1 MEVKDMKKAEIDK
14 LVVGSIIRHR
24 GNGKEFKIVAIEEQ
38 YKLME
43 TLEGKNLGQQ
53 EGNKDTIESITNILL
68 EVTTIVAKMLRII

>member
-1 MEVKDMKKAEIDK
+1 MNNMENRIKDAYNKMT
-14 LVVGSIIRHR
+14 
-24 GNGKEFKIVAIEEQ
+24 IEEQ

-43 TLEGKNLGQQ
+43 TLEGKNLSQQ

>member
-1 MEVKDMKKAEIDK
+1 MNNMETRIKDAYNKMT
-14 LVVGSIIRHR
+14 
-24 GNGKEFKIVAIEEQ
+24 IEEQ

-53 EGNKDTIESITNILL
+53 EGDKDIIESITNILL

>member
-1 MEVKDMKKAEIDK
+1 MNNMETRI
-14 LVVGSIIRHR
+14 
-24 GNGKEFKIVAIEEQ
+24 KEAYNKMTIEEQ

-53 EGNKDTIESITNILL
+53 EGDKDTIESIINILL

>member
-1 MEVKDMKKAEIDK
+1 MNNMESRIKDAYNKMT
-14 LVVGSIIRHR
+14 
-24 GNGKEFKIVAIEEQ
+24 IEEQ

-53 EGNKDTIESITNILL
+53 EGDKDTIESIINILL

>member
-1 MEVKDMKKAEIDK
+1 MNNMERRIKDAYNKMT
-14 LVVGSIIRHR
+14 
-24 GNGKEFKIVAIEEQ
+24 IEEQ

-53 EGNKDTIESITNILL
+53 TGDKDTIESITNILL

>member
-1 MEVKDMKKAEIDK
+1 MNNMENRIKYAYNKMTID
-14 LVVGSIIRHR
+14 
-24 GNGKEFKIVAIEEQ
+24 EQ

-53 EGNKDTIESITNILL
+53 EGDKDVIESITNILL

>member
-1 MEVKDMKKAEIDK
+1 MNNMETRIKDAYNKMT
-14 LVVGSIIRHR
+14 
-24 GNGKEFKIVAIEEQ
+24 IEEQ

-53 EGNKDTIESITNILL
+53 EGSKDTIESITNILL

>member
-1 MEVKDMKKAEIDK
+1 MT
-14 LVVGSIIRHR
+14 
-24 GNGKEFKIVAIEEQ
+24 IEEQ

-53 EGNKDTIESITNILL
+53 TGDKDTIESITNILL

>member
-1 MEVKDMKKAEIDK
+1 MNNMESRIKDAYNKMT
-14 LVVGSIIRHR
+14 
-24 GNGKEFKIVAIEEQ
+24 IEEQ

-53 EGNKDTIESITNILL
+53 TGDKDTIESITNILL